1 MGHRAERLG
10 RGYCFVAILELD
22 CHRAHATCHYKQ
34 GAELAF
40 PTHARPP
47 VYVSLSDAE
56 IGGVV
61 LLCRTTFCSTPA
73 KAPPRTIAAKA
84 LCQPGLLGG

>member
-22 CHRAHATCHYKQ
+22 CHRAHATGHYKQ

-61 LLCRTTFCSTPA
+61 LLCRHPRVRSLGR
-73 KAPPRTIAAKA
+73 APWNWVS
-84 LCQPGLLGG
+84 GLL